1 MDYQENSNNS
11 GTSTNNLRQR
21 MMDYLIRTEQTTRPE
36 PFTYILHKAPF
47 DAQAYEAEEE
57 VDQHLGYLSDFA
69 SVSTASPR
77 QSPQSPITWSDV
89 PSGMTWDNS
98 ELERQSAFG
107 YPTAW
112 RNRCDSTEDSIQVP
126 IMTDRGIVYQAAE
139 EECDFLSTSKS
150 LTRFSVGCANPATNG
165 RHQSKDSFV
174 GL

>member
-21 MMDYLIRTEQTTRPE
+21 MMDYLIRTEQTTQPE

-57 VDQHLGYLSDFA
+57 VDQHLGYLSDFESA
-69 SVSTASPR
+69 STASPR
-77 QSPQSPITWSDV
+77 QSPQSPIIWSDV

-98 ELERQSAFG
+98 ELERQSAFD
-107 YPTAW
+107 YSTAW

-126 IMTDRGIVYQAAE
+126 IMTDRGIVYQSAE
-139 EECDFLSTSKS
+139 EEFLINLQVTYKILSGMCQPCDQWKT
-150 LTRFSVGCANPATNG
+150 
-165 RHQSKDSFV
+165 
-174 GL
+174 